1 MTLNII
7 ISGGLRLK
15 ALAVFKNSREINS
28 SIKLYFFD
36 CSNEHSCD

>member
-15 ALAVFKNSREINS
+15 ALTHTVFKNSREINS
-28 SIKLYFFD
+28 SI
-36 CSNEHSCD
+36 

>member
-15 ALAVFKNSREINS
+15 ALAVFKNSREVNS
-28 SIKLYFFD
+28 SI
-36 CSNEHSCD
+36 